1 MKLYCHMS
9 HKCNLPDCY
18 FKGRTKSPLYK
29 QGDILDFRG
38 KNRKTFPCDVE
49 LIKLVSYFELQIYKY
64 IEKGGEIENEK
75 DILQTSGKRE

>member
-1 MKLYCHMS
+1 MS

-18 FKGRTKSPLYK
+18 FKGRTKSSLYK

-38 KNRKTFPCDVE
+38 KNRKFPCDYV
-49 LIKLVSYFELQIYKY
+49 LVKLVSYFELQIYKY

>member
-1 MKLYCHMS
+1 MS

-18 FKGRTKSPLYK
+18 FKGRTKSSLYK

-38 KNRKTFPCDVE
+38 KNRKFPCDYV
-49 LIKLVSYFELQIYKY
+49 LVKLVSYFELQVYKY